1 MFTISAFATRLR
13 RAVFFSGCLVF
24 VLSLAATTQA
34 QLGSTG
40 VDDDRSSGM
49 RGANTLVGQVIFPSG
64 RQPDR
69 RCTVRLS
76 SVRVG
81 EFSTM
86 TDDSGVFT
94 FRRLREGSYFITV
107 EAGKDYL
114 PAHETVDLFDNRPR
128 TTTVQI
134 ELRLRPTA
142 TTRPAVVNAA
152 LAAVPKAAIELYQKG
167 IVSAGAGDNRK
178 AIEELKAAVAIY
190 PAFVLALNELSALYV
205 NLDELKEAE
214 EALVAALAYEPNN
227 SVLRLNYGYVLLLR
241 ERFVDSEREL
251 HRAVQLKG
259 DSATAHL
266 YRGRVLIR
274 LRNLD
279 EAEKEL
285 YRALALGG
293 DSIAVAYRYLGA
305 LYSERGD
312 KAKAIEALEKYL
324 KLAPNAKDAEQV
336 QTIIKELRQPPA
348 SQNN

>member
-1 MFTISAFATRLR
+1 MFTVSACMTRLR
-13 RAVFFSGCLVF
+13 SAVYFSGYLGF
-24 VLSLAATTQA
+24 LLSLAATTQA

-49 RGANTLVGQVIFPSG
+49 RGENTVVGKVIFPPG

-81 EFSTM
+81 EFPTM

-114 PAHETVDLFDNRPR
+114 PAQETVNLFDNRPR

-152 LAAVPKAAIELYQKG
+152 LAGVPKAALELYQKG
-167 IVSAGAGDNRK
+167 IASAGAGDNK
-178 AIEELKAAVAIY
+178 NAIEELKAAVALY
-190 PAFVLALNELSALYV
+190 PAFVPALNELSALYV
-205 NLDELKEAE
+205 NINELQKAE
-214 EALVAALAYEPNN
+214 EALITALTYEPNN
-227 SVLRLNYGYVLLLR
+227 ATLRLNYGYVLLLQ

-251 HRAVQLKG
+251 HRAIELKDG
-259 DSATAHL
+259 L
-266 YRGRVLIR
+266 
-274 LRNLD
+274 
-279 EAEKEL
+279 
-285 YRALALGG
+285 
-293 DSIAVAYRYLGA
+293 
-305 LYSERGD
+305 
-312 KAKAIEALEKYL
+312 
-324 KLAPNAKDAEQV
+324 
-336 QTIIKELRQPPA
+336 
-348 SQNN
+348 